1 MDDIFGQDIKI
12 DNDLQAVAAA
22 NGELALTNDGPETGC
37 QDIRLRLFT
46 RFGELFYDI
55 EFGSLIHDWI
65 REEST
70 LATRMAFEV
79 EIQRRVQADPR
90 VQVGSVLCS
99 IDTWDETGITATV
112 SWQFID
118 EDHPF
123 NLVIEYNS
131 EKMEMVIKDVN
142 PYQ

>member
-1 MDDIFGQDIKI
+1 MDDIFGQDIKL
-12 DNDLQAVAAA
+12 DSDLQAVVAA
-22 NGELALTNDGPETGC
+22 NGELVLTEDGPETGM

-46 RFGELFYDI
+46 RLGELFYDI

-65 REEST
+65 KEENV
-70 LATRMAFEV
+70 LANRMAFET

-90 VQVGSVLCS
+90 VQVGSVSCS
-99 IDTWDETGITATV
+99 IDTWDETSITAIV